1 MISALFKAFAQ
12 LSDPRLRNV
21 VAFGV
26 VGALLTYAALVGLA
40 WWGLAENHWFS
51 PGWIDGASRF
61 LVGLLALALPLPFF
75 PAFATVIMSV
85 RLEAV
90 AEAVEDRHYP
100 GQQWP
105 RPQKWAEVLV
115 TSLRFLAV
123 TICVNLLALPLY
135 AVLLFTGLAVVLAAG
150 VNGYLLGREYY
161 EVVALRRLSPQ
172 DARLMF
178 RNYLGRLWL
187 AGSVI
192 AVLFAIPGI
201 NLVAP
206 VVATAFMVH
215 TFQALQARAR

>member
-1 MISALFKAFAQ
+1 MIAALFKAFAQ
-12 LSDPRLRNV
+12 LTDARLRHV
-21 VAFGV
+21 IAFGV
-26 VGALLTYAALVGLA
+26 VGAVLAYVILVGLA
-40 WWGLAENHWFS
+40 WWGLAESHWFR

-61 LVGLLALALPLPFF
+61 LVGLVALILPLPFF
-75 PAFATVIMSV
+75 PAFATVIMSA

-90 AEAVEDRHYP
+90 VEAVEDRHFP
-100 GQQWP
+100 NQQWP
-105 RPQKWAEVLV
+105 RPQTWGEVLG

-123 TICVNLLALPLY
+123 TLCVNLLALPVY
-135 AVLLFTGLAVVLAAG
+135 GVLLLTGLTVVLAAV

-161 EVVALRRLSPQ
+161 EVVALRRLSPEES
-172 DARLMF
+172 RLMF
-178 RNYLGRLWL
+178 RNYLGRVWG
-187 AGSVI
+187 AGIVI